1 MNKHADAERCACR
14 LEMDSWQL
22 FGRKGLQ
29 QREVTVL
36 SHPGLLKEAV
46 GLLSSISF
54 LANVLEF
61 LVL

>member
-1 MNKHADAERCACR
+1 
-14 LEMDSWQL
+14 MDSWQV

-29 QREVTVL
+29 QREVTAL

-46 GLLSSISF
+46 GLLSIIPF

-61 LVL
+61 LAL